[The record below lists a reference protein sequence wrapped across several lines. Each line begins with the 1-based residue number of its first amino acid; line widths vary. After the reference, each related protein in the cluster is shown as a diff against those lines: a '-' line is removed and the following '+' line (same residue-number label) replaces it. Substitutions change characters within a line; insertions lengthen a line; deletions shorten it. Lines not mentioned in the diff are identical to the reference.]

1 MTPTEYRATL
11 DRLGLS
17 HARAAKLIG
26 VSRQTSHSWEAG
38 TYPVPPW
45 LPVMLLLIEEVGV
58 ERVRKLSAH
67 LRPD

>member
-1 MTPTEYRATL
+1 
-11 DRLGLS
+11 
-17 HARAAKLIG
+17 
-26 VSRQTSHSWEAG
+26 
-38 TYPVPPW
+38 VPPW